1 MSVSVIIPAYRDAAS
16 VGETVRAARTLP
28 GVTEVIVVDDGSGD
42 DTAVVAHQAGA
53 DRVIELARNMGKGAA
68 LRVGL
73 EAARGDRVLFLDADL
88 RASAARA
95 EPLLEAIGSEA
106 AMAIAVFPRQA
117 GAGGGFGIARGLG
130 RAVIRLFGGLAV
142 AEPLSG
148 QRALPAALAR
158 HLGLAPR
165 FGVETALTVEAAHLG
180 IPIREV
186 PLPLHHQPT
195 GRTVSGFVHRFRQF
209 RDILR
214 FALLLSY
221 GLGWPA
227 LPGRAVVRRA
237 ALWAGGIAALCA
249 AAGWVQPTAGRVT
262 AVAALAA
269 IVLWLPCLWLTAVE
283 LGLRKP
289 NYLGRA
295 LPAAAGLVV
304 PMVALPATWFLPALP
319 AQRAALLVAVGL
331 LGAAGLLDDAYASR
345 RRARGLRGHL
355 GALVRGRVTTGAVK
369 AGAGL
374 LAGAVAGYLLEG
386 RQAVL
391 VALDALLVALC
402 ANLVNL
408 LDLRPGRALKGW
420 GALCALAAAF
430 HPGALALIGPAGA
443 AALVAAPADLAGRV
457 MLGDV
462 GANTLGATAGL
473 ALARALPPA
482 ARVGAVAL
490 LAIVHLACERV
501 SLSDIIARNHV
512 LRALD
517 RLGTASLPSFPPA
530 GAQP

>member
-1 MSVSVIIPAYRDAAS
+1 MSVSVIIPAYREAAS
-16 VGETVRAARTLP
+16 VAETVRAARTLP

-42 DTAVVAHQAGA
+42 GTSMVAQQAGA

-68 LRVGL
+68 LRAGL

-88 RASAARA
+88 GASAAHA
-95 EPLLEAIGSEA
+95 GPLLETIGGQT

-117 GAGGGFGIARGLG
+117 GAGGGFGIARGLA
-130 RAVIRLFGGLAV
+130 RAAIRLFGGLAV

-186 PLPLHHQPT
+186 PLPLHHQAT

-214 FALLLSY
+214 FVLLLGY

-227 LPGRAVVRRA
+227 LPARAVAARA
-237 ALWAGGIAALCA
+237 ALWAGGIVALCA
-249 AAGWVQPTAGRVT
+249 AAGWARPAAGW
-262 AVAALAA
+262 VAAAA
-269 IVLWLPCLWLTAVE
+269 ALVALVLWLPCLWLTAVE

-289 NYLGRA
+289 NYQGRT

-304 PMVALPATWFLPALP
+304 PIAALPAAWFLPALP
-319 AQRAALLVAVGL
+319 AERAALLVVVGL
-331 LGAAGLLDDAYASR
+331 LGAGGLLDDAYALR
-345 RRARGLRGHL
+345 HQARGLRGHL
-355 GALVRGRVTTGAVK
+355 GALLRGRVTTGAVK
-369 AGAGL
+369 AGVGL

-386 RQAVL
+386 SQALL
-391 VALDALLVALC
+391 VTLDALLIALC

-420 GALCALAAAF
+420 GALCALAAALR
-430 HPGALALIGPAGA
+430 PDTLALIGPVGG

-473 ALARALPPA
+473 ALALALPPA
-482 ARVGAVAL
+482 ARVGAVAVL
-490 LAIVHLACERV
+490 VAVHLACERA
-501 SLSDIIARNHV
+501 SLSDLISRCRL

-517 RLGTASLPSFPPA
+517 RLGTTSLPPFRGS
-530 GAQP
+530 GAEP